1 MMKASWVP
9 AFAGMTDL
17 KRDEPMTDFSPREIV
32 SQLEAAVAK
41 GVIERNAA
49 DNLAEFLIQN
59 RDAASE
65 PDEERLRL
73 ITGFNDIFVTIG
85 IALFL
90 GALNY
95 LLGFG
100 LQGSLGVAIA
110 SWGLAE
116 VFTKRKRMALPSIVL
131 LVIFVLSSTTSAM
144 HFFAPDLLDWDPY
157 DGSLH
162 GLTLGFAAIAASALH
177 WFRFHV
183 PITIA
188 AFAAGL
194 VLTAITLIA
203 MYNENIILNYPVAV
217 FAPLGIAVFLAA
229 MKFDMSDRN
238 RVTQRT
244 DIAFWLHLLAAP
256 LIVHSIVRPL
266 LTDTTV
272 DMASAVAIVSLFA
285 VLSLVALTVDRR
297 ALLVSSLLYLGY
309 ASSKFLSWSGV
320 ASENAGLSIL
330 IVGGTVLVLSV
341 AWQPLRRIILQI
353 LPAAIRDLVPPAAK
367 PI

>member
-1 MMKASWVP
+1 
-9 AFAGMTDL
+9 MTNA
-17 KRDEPMTDFSPREIV
+17 PDFTFGRAE
-32 SQLEAAVAK
+32 LEAAVAK
-41 GVIERNAA
+41 GVLDRNAA
-49 DNLAEFLIQN
+49 DSLTEFLIQN
-59 RDAASE
+59 RSEAASD

-90 GALNY
+90 GALHY
-95 LLGFG
+95 LLGYG
-100 LQGSLGVAIA
+100 LQGSLGVAVA

-131 LVIFVLSSTTSAM
+131 LVTFVLSCAVSSWQ
-144 HFFAPDLLDWDPY
+144 FFAPDIASSENFY
-157 DGSLH
+157 DGKLH
-162 GLTLGFAAIAASALH
+162 GLSIGLAAVAASTLH

-194 VLTAITLIA
+194 VAIATTLVTSV
-203 MYNENIILNYPVAV
+203 NENLILNYPVAV
-217 FAPLGIAVFLAA
+217 FTPLGIAVFLAA

-238 RVTQRT
+238 RLTQRT

-256 LIVHSIVRPL
+256 LIVHSIVYPL
-266 LTDTTV
+266 LTESAV
-272 DMASAVAIVSLFA
+272 GLGAAVAIVSLFA

-309 ASSKFLSWSGV
+309 ASSRLLSWSGV

-341 AWQPLRRIILQI
+341 AWQPLRRLVLQI
-353 LPAAIRDLVPPAAK
+353 LPQNLRNLVPPAAA
-367 PI
+367 

>member
-1 MMKASWVP
+1 
-9 AFAGMTDL
+9 MTDI
-17 KRDEPMTDFSPREIV
+17 SPREIV
-32 SQLEAAVAK
+32 SELEAAVAK
-41 GVIERNAA
+41 GVIDRDSA
-49 DNLAEFLIQN
+49 DSLAEFLIQN
-59 RDAASE
+59 RNAAASD

-85 IALFL
+85 IGLFL
-90 GALNY
+90 GALYY

-100 LQGSLGVAIA
+100 LQGSLGVAVA

-116 VFTKRKRMALPSIVL
+116 IFTKRKRMALPSIVL
-131 LVIFVLSSTTSAM
+131 LIIFVVSSAVTSW
-144 HFFAPDLLDWDPY
+144 HFFVPGIEASSFY
-157 DGSLH
+157 DGNLH
-162 GLTLGFAAIAASALH
+162 GLSIGLAAVAASTLH
-177 WFRFHV
+177 WLRFHV
-183 PITIA
+183 PITVA

-194 VLTAITLIA
+194 VAIATTLVTSV
-203 MYNENIILNYPVAV
+203 NENLILNYPVAV
-217 FAPLGIAVFLAA
+217 FTPLGIAVFLAA

-256 LIVHSIVRPL
+256 LIVHSIVAPL
-266 LTDTTV
+266 LTNATV

-285 VLSLVALTVDRR
+285 ILSLVALTVDRR

-309 ASSKFLSWSGV
+309 ASSKLLSWTGV

-341 AWQPLRRIILQI
+341 AWQPLRRIVLGL
-353 LPAAIRDLVPPAAK
+353 LPQSLRNLVPPATA
-367 PI
+367 

>member
-1 MMKASWVP
+1 
-9 AFAGMTDL
+9 MTN
-17 KRDEPMTDFSPREIV
+17 PGDFTFGRAE
-32 SQLEAAVAK
+32 LEAAVTK
-41 GVIERNAA
+41 GVLDRDAA
-49 DNLAEFLIQN
+49 DNFAEFLIQN
-59 RDAASE
+59 RNAASD

-90 GALNY
+90 GALHY

-100 LQGSLGVAIA
+100 LQGSLGVAAA

-131 LVIFVLSSTTSAM
+131 LVTFVASCTASSWK
-144 HFFAPDLLDWDPY
+144 FFAP
-157 DGSLH
+157 G
-162 GLTLGFAAIAASALH
+162 IAASVGYGELHGISLGLAAVAASTLH

-194 VLTAITLIA
+194 VAIAVTLIA
-203 MYNENIILNYPVAV
+203 SVSGNLIIDYPVAV

-256 LIVHSIVRPL
+256 LIVHSIVYPL
-266 LTDTTV
+266 LTESAV
-272 DMASAVAIVSLFA
+272 GLGAAVAIVSLFA

-309 ASSKFLSWSGV
+309 ASSKLLSWSGV

-341 AWQPLRRIILQI
+341 AWQPLRRIVLQI

>member
-1 MMKASWVP
+1 MSNAP
-9 AFAGMTDL
+9 
-17 KRDEPMTDFSPREIV
+17 DFTFGRAE
-32 SQLEAAVAK
+32 LEAAVAK
-41 GVIERNAA
+41 GVLERSAA
-49 DNLAEFLIQN
+49 DSLTEFLIQN
-59 RDAASE
+59 RNAASE

-73 ITGFNDIFVTIG
+73 ITCFNDIFVTIG

-90 GALNY
+90 GALHY
-95 LLGFG
+95 LLGYG
-100 LQGSLGVAIA
+100 LQGSLGVAFA

-131 LVIFVLSSTTSAM
+131 LVTFVLSSTISAM
-144 HFFAPDLLDWDPY
+144 HIFAPELLISDPY

-162 GLTLGFAAIAASALH
+162 GLTLGFAAIAASGLH

-194 VLTAITLIA
+194 VVTAITLVA
-203 MYNENIILNYPVAV
+203 MFNENIILNYPVAV
-217 FAPLGIAVFLAA
+217 FPPLGIAVFLAA

-244 DIAFWLHLLAAP
+244 DIAFWLHLLAAL
-256 LIVHSIVRPL
+256 LIVHSIVYPL
-266 LTDTTV
+266 LNENALNTG
-272 DMASAVAIVSLFA
+272 AAIAILSLFA
-285 VLSLVALTVDRR
+285 GLSIVALAIDRR

-309 ASSKFLSWSGV
+309 ASSQILTWSGV
-320 ASENAGLSIL
+320 AFENLGFSVL

-341 AWQPLRRIILQI
+341 AWQPLRRLVLQI
-353 LPAAIRDLVPPAAK
+353 LPQNIRNLVPPAAA
-367 PI
+367 

>member
-1 MMKASWVP
+1 
-9 AFAGMTDL
+9 MTN
-17 KRDEPMTDFSPREIV
+17 PNDFTFGRAE
-32 SQLEAAVAK
+32 LEAAVTK
-41 GVIERNAA
+41 GVLDRNAA
-49 DNLAEFLIQN
+49 DNLTEFLIQN
-59 RDAASE
+59 RDTASE

-90 GALNY
+90 GALYY

-100 LQGSLGVAIA
+100 LQGSLGVAAA

-131 LVIFVLSSTTSAM
+131 LILFVVSSAVTSW
-144 HFFAPDLLDWDPY
+144 HFFVPGIEASNFY
-157 DGSLH
+157 DGELH
-162 GLTLGFAAIAASALH
+162 GLSVGLAAVAASTLH

-194 VLTAITLIA
+194 VAIAVTLITSVTG
-203 MYNENIILNYPVAV
+203 NLIINYPVAV

-266 LTDTTV
+266 LTDTAI
-272 DMASAVAIVSLFA
+272 DMGSAVAIVSLFA
-285 VLSLVALTVDRR
+285 VLSFVALTVDRR

-341 AWQPLRRIILQI
+341 AWQPLRRIVLSI
-353 LPAAIRDLVPPAAK
+353 LPQNVRNLVPPAAA
-367 PI
+367 